1 MTKHM
6 HKELTDKNVK
16 FNPDY
21 GGDVLR
27 YLLGRWYKV
36 IKALFGLGNS
46 MQILLS

>member
-1 MTKHM
+1 MLSSSQSM
-6 HKELTDKNVK
+6 EG
-16 FNPDY
+16 Y
-21 GGDVLR
+21 VLR